1 MKNSDLNNAN
11 KDLLLTTTEL
21 LASSETFPKMQP
33 NQHINNYNSHIQTS
47 YNNNNF
53 SFKKFPDDISYYKN
67 LVFEMNNEIGNINN
81 KLSQIDT
88 SFSMSKQS
96 IPNNQLNINS
106 YPIDNNNQNINNK
119 HYPNYDNKDL
129 LSNQISLNYT
139 MNTTEEDKKINQLEK
154 DRQELIM
161 KNQELEKQLAQ
172 LEQFAKG
179 TDNSNNTFIT
189 DKPSK
194 RTNDNDIDDCVHKMS
209 FTNLY
214 TNSNPNYSVLYGDN
228 SSNSRNTNQ
237 KNKNALIDNM
247 KNKTQI
253 IQQQRRNINNNLSMM
268 YKNKRSNSYV
278 DNCRNTSN
286 GKVKKQKRAISLR
299 NYKERL
305 NLPERNASKQKVN
318 KNYSFHKKRINSE
331 VLNGKIGKEEYQSLL
346 MKLRQMIEPSDY
358 EVLSII
364 NEIEVSIGNYV
375 KSVESKEKAI
385 IDKYKKEV
393 NLLEKE
399 NKELKNKVKKI
410 MEITQK

>member
-21 LASSETFPKMQP
+21 LASSETFHKMQP

-106 YPIDNNNQNINNK
+106 SPIDNSNQNINNK

-189 DKPSK
+189 DKPTK

-237 KNKNALIDNM
+237 KNKNVLIDNM

-253 IQQQRRNINNNLSMM
+253 IQQQKRNVNKNLSMM

-299 NYKERL
+299 SYKERL

-318 KNYSFHKKRINSE
+318 RNYSFHKKRINSE

-346 MKLRQMIEPSDY
+346 MKLRQMIDPSDY

-364 NEIEVSIGNYV
+364 NEIEVSVGNYV

>member
-253 IQQQRRNINNNLSMM
+253 IQQQRRNINKNLSMM

-375 KSVESKEKAI
+375 KSVESKEKVI

>member
-139 MNTTEEDKKINQLEK
+139 MNTTEEDKKIDQLEK

-194 RTNDNDIDDCVHKMS
+194 RTNNNDIDDCVHKMS

-228 SSNSRNTNQ
+228 SSNSRNNNQ

-253 IQQQRRNINNNLSMM
+253 IQQQRRNINKNLSMM

-318 KNYSFHKKRINSE
+318 KNYGFHKKRINSE

-364 NEIEVSIGNYV
+364 NEIELSIGNYV

>member
-11 KDLLLTTTEL
+11 KDLMLTTTEL
-21 LASSETFPKMQP
+21 LASSETFTKMQQ
-33 NQHINNYNSHIQTS
+33 NQHINSYNSHIQPS
-47 YNNNNF
+47 YNNNTF

-96 IPNNQLNINS
+96 IPNNQPIINS
-106 YPIDNNNQNINNK
+106 FPIDNNNQNTNNK
-119 HYPNYDNKDL
+119 HYPHYDNKDL

-139 MNTTEEDKKINQLEK
+139 LNTIEEDKKINQLEK

-179 TDNSNNTFIT
+179 TDNNNNTFIT
-189 DKPSK
+189 EKQSK
-194 RTNDNDIDDCVHKMS
+194 RTSDNDIDDCAHKIS

-214 TNSNPNYSVLYGDN
+214 TNSNQNYSVLYGDN
-228 SSNSRNTNQ
+228 SNNSRNNNQ
-237 KNKNALIDNM
+237 KSKNLLIDNM

-253 IQQQRRNINNNLSMM
+253 KQQQRRNINKNLCMM

-278 DNCRNTSN
+278 DNCRKNTSN
-286 GKVKKQKRAISLR
+286 EKAKKQKRAISLR
-299 NYKERL
+299 NDKEHL
-305 NLPERNASKQKVN
+305 KLPERNASKQKIN

-346 MKLRQMIEPSDY
+346 MKLRQMVEPSDY

-364 NEIEVSIGNYV
+364 NEIEVSVGNYV
-375 KSVESKEKAI
+375 QSVENKEKSI
-385 IDKYKKEV
+385 TEKYKKEI
-393 NLLEKE
+393 NL
-399 NKELKNKVKKI
+399 
-410 MEITQK
+410 